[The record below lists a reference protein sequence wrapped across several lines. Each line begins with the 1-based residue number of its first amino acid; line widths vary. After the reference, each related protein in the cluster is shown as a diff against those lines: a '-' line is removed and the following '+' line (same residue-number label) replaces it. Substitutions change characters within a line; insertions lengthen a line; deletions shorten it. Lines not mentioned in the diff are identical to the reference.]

1 MPYINQCSAL
11 VNATARELWGEDAI
25 SVKDTTNLVD
35 LGNRVFASNADKDKF
50 LNTLVDRIKRTVI
63 RTLDISVDMPNLLLD
78 SDAYFGILQKINVQ
92 PIPTETDNSWN
103 IGEID
108 YTPTIWD
115 IDKPNVSQKLFQN
128 ISTFTIPVT
137 IPDVMYKSAFE
148 DGKMSEFVQAIFST
162 IESCL
167 IMYVNGLT
175 HLVLCSAIAEKVKRN
190 KAINLLAMYKTQFP
204 SATVDADSALT
215 DKDFLRYAGMIIR
228 NYIKY
233 MANPSVLYNE
243 EGMVRATAR
252 DNMHVIMLSDFV
264 SAFTSYYSADTYWQ
278 EMTSLPAFSE
288 ISNLMGS
295 GTTSPNFATNSSFN
309 IIPPSEK
316 DEDSPTA
323 ISGSGIFC
331 VLADRQA
338 MGVTLS
344 EEWSG
349 VDRNNRERYSN
360 YTFGVN
366 KGYFLDLS
374 ENIVTFGIWDT
385 ASAGDGE

>member
-1 MPYINQCSAL
+1 MSYINQCSTL
-11 VNATARELWGEDAI
+11 VNAVAREMWGEDAI
-25 SVKDTTNLVD
+25 SAKDTTSLID
-35 LGNRVFASNADKDKF
+35 LGNKVFASNTDKDKF

-63 RTLDISVDMPNLLLD
+63 RTLDVSTDMPNLLLD
-78 SDAYFGILQKINVQ
+78 SDAYFGILQKVNVQ
-92 PIPTETDNSWN
+92 PIATSNDNSWE
-103 IGEID
+103 IGEVG

-115 IDKPNVSQKLFQN
+115 IDKPNVSQKLFHN
-128 ISTFTIPVT
+128 ISTFTIPIT
-137 IPDVMYKSAFE
+137 IPDVMYKSAF
-148 DGKMSEFVQAIFST
+148 DNGKMDEFVQAIFST

-167 IMYVNGLT
+167 IMYINGLT
-175 HLVLCSAIAEKVKRN
+175 HMVLCSAIAEKVKRN
-190 KAINLLAMYKTQFP
+190 KAINLLAMYNSVFTG
-204 SATVDADSALT
+204 ATITADDALT
-215 DKDFLRYAGMIIR
+215 SKDFLRFAGMTIR

-243 EGMVRATAR
+243 ESMVRATAR

-264 SAFTSYYSADTYWQ
+264 SAYTSYYESDTFHNDLVK
-278 EMTSLPAFSE
+278 MPLFTE
-288 ISNLMGS
+288 ISNLQ
-295 GTTSPNFATNSSFN
+295 GTGTSNPTFATNSAFN

-316 DEDSPTA
+316 DKDTPTA

-331 VLADRQA
+331 VLADRQS

-374 ENIVTFGIWDT
+374 ENITVFGVWDT
-385 ASAGDGE
+385 GAGE